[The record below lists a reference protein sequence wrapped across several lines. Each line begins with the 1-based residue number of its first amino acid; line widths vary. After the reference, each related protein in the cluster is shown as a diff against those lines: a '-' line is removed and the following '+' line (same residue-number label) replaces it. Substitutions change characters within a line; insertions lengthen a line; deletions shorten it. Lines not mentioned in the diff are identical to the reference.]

1 MQNADVTVK
10 SNVKAGQK
18 EIDAA
23 KAKLVKAGKIL
34 GSDMS
39 NETSDKIDE
48 LRLSLNGKN
57 HALVRKI
64 NDTVIEGQFGFSLEE
79 IISEWHKLCFNKKL
93 DYTSENKIIYLIK

>member
-1 MQNADVTVK
+1 MN
-10 SNVKAGQK
+10 
-18 EIDAA
+18 
-23 KAKLVKAGKIL
+23 
-34 GSDMS
+34 
-39 NETSDKIDE
+39 NETSDKIYE

-93 DYTSENKIIYLIK
+93 DYTSENKIIFVIK